1 VLLQGRVALVTGAGA
16 GIGAG
21 TARRLAGEGADV
33 VVADIDATGGEATV
47 RSITHAGGTATFCHV
62 DVTDP
67 SSVAALVEFAVSE
80 RGRLD
85 AAVNN
90 AGLHEAPALM
100 HELDIEDW
108 RKVIDVNLTGTW
120 LCMRAELRHF
130 VENGGGTI
138 VNLASASGLKA
149 ASRGTAY
156 SASKH
161 GIVGLTRTGAL
172 DYVGQG
178 VRINAVAP
186 GAIMTDALAKFGDQQ
201 LRTWAG
207 AMPMGRMGTTDEVAA
222 AIAWLL
228 SDQSSYVTG
237 AILEVDGGF
246 LQA

>member
-1 VLLQGRVALVTGAGA
+1 MLLENRVALVTGAGG

-21 TARRLAGEGADV
+21 TARRLAAEGAQV
-33 VVADIDATGGEATV
+33 VVADIDTASAENTV
-47 RSITHAGGTATFCHV
+47 RAITNAGGAAAFCRV
-62 DVTDP
+62 DITDP
-67 SSVAALVEFAVSE
+67 ESVDALVSFAVSTY
-80 RGRLD
+80 GRLD

-90 AGLHEAPALM
+90 AGMHETPALLHEL
-100 HELDIEDW
+100 EIENW
-108 RKVIDVNLTGTW
+108 RSVIDINLTGTW

-130 VENGGGTI
+130 VENSGGAI

-149 ASRGTAY
+149 APGGSAY

-161 GIVGLTRTGAL
+161 GIVGLTRTGAM
-172 DYVGQG
+172 DYVRRG
-178 VRINAVAP
+178 VRVNAVAP
-186 GAIMTDALAKFGDQQ
+186 GAIMTEALAKFGDRQ

-207 AMPMGRMGTTDEVAA
+207 AMPTGRMGTVDEVAA

-237 AILEVDGGF
+237 AVLEIDGGF